1 MLKKASFYFCFIKF
15 SLYFRYAKTKL
26 LYFHKKKTFTMANN
40 TQRASDKKQ
49 SKYISNFKCLD
60 WVLSRKKSTVYTR
73 RQLGDML
80 STVTNSYKKRT
91 SQYGKY

>member
-1 MLKKASFYFCFIKF
+1 
-15 SLYFRYAKTKL
+15 
-26 LYFHKKKTFTMANN
+26 MANN